1 MSSFDEFADI
11 VKRDE
16 PLAPYTWLKVGGPA
30 QYFIEPRNEDELL
43 KVVRY
48 CCEQGITVRVLGGGS
63 NLVVRDEGVSGAVLR
78 LSHPSFA
85 EVHVNGNLVTAG
97 GGALLSHVISE
108 TVRAGLAG
116 FENLAG
122 IPGTIGGA
130 LHGNAGGRY
139 GEISQYVRKV
149 TVLTASGDKLVRSE
163 DELLF
168 DYRQSNLDE
177 LLILAVEFQLQPDA
191 PDQIA
196 DRLRKI
202 WITKKASQPLS
213 SQTAGCVFKN
223 PRGQRAGQLIE
234 QAGLKGTRIGG
245 AEINDRHANFIVTH
259 EWASSSD
266 VLRLMDLVR
275 SKVSDQFGVHL
286 EPEVKIW

>member
-1 MSSFDEFADI
+1 MSSFEEFAEI

-16 PLAPYTWLKVGGPA
+16 PLAPYTWLKLGGPA

-43 KVVRY
+43 RVVRV
-48 CCEQGITVRVLGGGS
+48 CCEQGIPMRVLGGGS
-63 NLVVRDEGVSGAVLR
+63 NVIVRDEGVCGAVLR
-78 LSHPSFA
+78 LSHPSF
-85 EVHVNGNLVTAG
+85 ENVRIEGNRVIAG
-97 GGALLSHVISE
+97 GGALLSNVISE
-108 TVRAGLAG
+108 SVRAGLAG

-130 LHGNAGGRY
+130 LHGNVGGRH
-139 GEISQYVRKV
+139 GEISQYVRRV
-149 TVLTASGDKLVRSE
+149 TVLTAGGDKLVRSE

-177 LLILAVEFQLQPDA
+177 LVILEAEFELQPDS
-191 PDQIA
+191 PDAIA

-234 QAGLKGTRIGG
+234 QSGLKGTRIGG

-259 EWASSSD
+259 EGASTSD

>member
-1 MSSFDEFADI
+1 MSSLEEFAEI

-30 QYFIEPRNEDELL
+30 QYFIEPRNLDELVRVV
-43 KVVRY
+43 KV
-48 CCEQGITVRVLGGGS
+48 CCEQGIPVRVLGGGS

-85 EVHVNGNLVTAG
+85 EVRVVGNRVIAG
-97 GGALLSHVISE
+97 AGALLSHVISE
-108 TVRAGLAG
+108 TVREGLAG

-130 LHGNAGGRY
+130 LHGNAGGRH
-139 GEISQYVRKV
+139 GEISQYVRSV
-149 TVLTASGDKLVRSE
+149 TLLTVSGEKLVRSE

-177 LLILAVEFQLQPDA
+177 LLILEAEFELQPDS
-191 PDQIA
+191 PDEISQ
-196 DRLRKI
+196 RLRKI

-213 SQTAGCVFKN
+213 SQTAGCIFKN

-234 QAGLKGTRIGG
+234 QSGLKGTRIGG
-245 AEINDRHANFIVTH
+245 AEINDRHANFIVSH
-259 EWASSSD
+259 EGASSSD
-266 VLRLMDLVR
+266 VIRLMDLVR
-275 SKVSDQFGVHL
+275 SKVADQFGVHL

>member
-259 EWASSSD
+259 EGASSSD

>member
-1 MSSFDEFADI
+1 MSSFEEFAEI

-16 PLAPYTWLKVGGPA
+16 PLAPYTWLKLGGPA
-30 QYFIEPRNEDELL
+30 QYFIEPRNEDELMR
-43 KVVRY
+43 VVRV
-48 CCEQGITVRVLGGGS
+48 CCEQGIPVRVLGGGS
-63 NLVVRDEGVSGAVLR
+63 NLIVRDEGVSGAVLR
-78 LSHPSFA
+78 LSHPGFA
-85 EVHVNGNLVTAG
+85 EVRIEGNRVIAG

-130 LHGNAGGRY
+130 LHGNVGGRH
-139 GEISQYVRKV
+139 GEISQYVRRV
-149 TVLTASGDKLVRSE
+149 TVLTAGGDKLVRSE

-177 LLILAVEFQLQPDA
+177 LVILEAEFELQPDS
-191 PDQIA
+191 PDAIA

-234 QAGLKGTRIGG
+234 QSGLKGTRIGG

-259 EWASSSD
+259 EGASTSD

>member
-1 MSSFDEFADI
+1 MSSLDQFSEI
-11 VKRDE
+11 IKRDE
-16 PLAPYTWLKVGGPA
+16 PLAPYTWLKLGGPA
-30 QYFIEPRNEDELL
+30 QYFIEPRDVDEL
-43 KVVRY
+43 
-48 CCEQGITVRVLGGGS
+48 VRVVTVCCDNAIPVRILGSGS

-78 LSHPSFA
+78 LNHPCFA
-85 EVHVNGNLVTAG
+85 NVRIEGTRVTAG

-108 TVRAGLAG
+108 TVRAGLTG

-130 LHGNAGGRY
+130 LHGNAGGRH
-139 GEISQYVRKV
+139 GEISQYVHSV
-149 TVLTASGDKLVRSE
+149 TVLTARGERLVRSE

-177 LLILAVEFQLQPDA
+177 LLILEAEFELLADDPDE
-191 PDQIA
+191 ISR
-196 DRLRKI
+196 RLRKI
-202 WITKKASQPLS
+202 WITKKSSQPLNT
-213 SQTAGCVFKN
+213 QTVGCIFKN

-259 EWASSSD
+259 EGASSSD
-266 VLRLMDLVR
+266 VQRLMDLVR

-286 EPEVKIW
+286 EPEVKFW

>member
-1 MSSFDEFADI
+1 MSTFEKFSEI

-16 PLAPYTWLKVGGPA
+16 PLAPYTWLKLGGPA
-30 QYFIEPRNEDELL
+30 QYFIEPRSEDELIS
-43 KVVRY
+43 VVRV
-48 CCEQGITVRVLGGGS
+48 CCEQQIPVKILGGGS
-63 NLVVRDEGVSGAVLR
+63 NLIVRDEGVSGAVIR

-85 EVHVNGNLVTAG
+85 EVKIDGHRVTTG

-116 FENLAG
+116 FEILAG
-122 IPGTIGGA
+122 IPGTVGGA
-130 LHGNAGGRY
+130 LHGNAGGRN
-139 GEISQYVRKV
+139 GEISQFVRKV
-149 TVLTASGDKLVRSE
+149 TVLTVSGEKLVRTE

-177 LLILAVEFQLQPDA
+177 LLILEAEFELQEDSPDE
-191 PDQIA
+191 IA
-196 DRLRKI
+196 QRLRKI

-245 AEINDRHANFIVTH
+245 AEVNDRHANFIVTH
-259 EWASSSD
+259 DGASTSD

>member
-1 MSSFDEFADI
+1 MSSLDSFADI

-16 PLAPYTWLKVGGPA
+16 PLAPYTWLKLGGPA
-30 QYFIEPRNEDELL
+30 QYFVEPRSEEELL
-43 KVVRY
+43 SVVKV
-48 CCEQGITVRVLGGGS
+48 CCDHEIPVRVLGGGS

-78 LSHPSFA
+78 LSHPAFS
-85 EVHVNGNLVTAG
+85 EIRIEGNRVTVGA
-97 GGALLSHVISE
+97 GALLSHVISE

-130 LHGNAGGRY
+130 LHGNAGGRQ
-139 GEISQYVRKV
+139 GEISQYVRRV
-149 TVLTASGDKLVRSE
+149 TVLTVRGEKLQRSE

-177 LLILAVEFQLQPDA
+177 LLILEAEFELQTDSADA
-191 PDQIA
+191 IA
-196 DRLRKI
+196 ERLRKI

-213 SQTAGCVFKN
+213 SQTAGCIFQN
-223 PRGQRAGQLIE
+223 PRGMRAGQLIE

-259 EWASSSD
+259 EGASSSD

>member
-1 MSSFDEFADI
+1 MSSLDEFSEI

-16 PLAPYTWLKVGGPA
+16 PLAPYTWLKLGGPA
-30 QYFIEPRNEDELL
+30 QYFIEPRDEAELIR
-43 KVVRY
+43 VVRV
-48 CCEQGITVRVLGGGS
+48 CCDEGIPVRVLGGGS
-63 NLVVRDEGVSGAVLR
+63 NLIVRDEGVSGAVLR
-78 LSHPSFA
+78 LNHPGFA
-85 EVHVNGNLVTAG
+85 EVLIDGNRVTAG
-97 GGALLSHVISE
+97 CGALLSHVISV
-108 TVRAGLAG
+108 TVGAGLAG
-116 FENLAG
+116 LENLAG

-130 LHGNAGGRY
+130 LHGNAGGRH
-139 GEISQYVRKV
+139 GEIAQYVRRV
-149 TVLTASGDKLVRSE
+149 TVLTVSGEKLVRSE

-177 LLILAVEFQLQPDA
+177 LLILDVEFELQPDSEEEIL
-191 PDQIA
+191 Q
-196 DRLRKI
+196 RLRKI

-213 SQTAGCVFKN
+213 SQTAGCIFKN

-259 EWASSSD
+259 EGASSSD

-275 SKVSDQFGVHL
+275 SKVADQFGVHL

>member
-1 MSSFDEFADI
+1 MSSFEEFAEI

-16 PLAPYTWLKVGGPA
+16 PLAPYTWLKLGGPA

-43 KVVRY
+43 RVVRV
-48 CCEQGITVRVLGGGS
+48 CCEQGIPVRVLGGGS
-63 NLVVRDEGVSGAVLR
+63 NLIVRDEGVSGAVLR
-78 LSHPSFA
+78 LSDPGFA
-85 EVHVNGNLVTAG
+85 QVRIEGNRVIAG

-130 LHGNAGGRY
+130 LHGNVGGRH
-139 GEISQYVRKV
+139 GEISQYVRRV
-149 TVLTASGDKLVRSE
+149 TVLTAGGDKLARSE

-177 LLILAVEFQLQPDA
+177 LVILEAEFELQPDS
-191 PDQIA
+191 PDAIA

-234 QAGLKGTRIGG
+234 QSGLKGTRIGG

-259 EWASSSD
+259 EGASTSD

>member
-1 MSSFDEFADI
+1 MSSLEEFAEI

-16 PLAPYTWLKVGGPA
+16 PLAPYTWLKLGGPA
-30 QYFIEPRNEDELL
+30 QFFIEPRSEDELVH
-43 KVVRY
+43 VVRV
-48 CCEQGITVRVLGGGS
+48 CCEQGIPVRILGGGS
-63 NLVVRDEGVSGAVLR
+63 NLIVRDEGVSGAVLR
-78 LSHPSFA
+78 LSHPCFA
-85 EVHVNGNLVTAG
+85 EVRIEGNRVTAG
-97 GGALLSHVISE
+97 AGALLSHVISE

-130 LHGNAGGRY
+130 LHGNAGGRH
-139 GEISQYVRKV
+139 GEISQYVRRV
-149 TVLTASGDKLVRSE
+149 AVLTVSGQKLVRSE

-177 LLILAVEFQLQPDA
+177 LLILDAEFELQPDT
-191 PDQIA
+191 PDEIA
-196 DRLRKI
+196 QRLRKI

-213 SQTAGCVFKN
+213 SQTAGCIFKN

-234 QAGLKGTRIGG
+234 QAGLKGARIGG

-259 EWASSSD
+259 EGASCSD
-266 VLRLMDLVR
+266 VMRLMDLVR
-275 SKVSDQFGVHL
+275 SKVADQFGVHL

>member
-1 MSSFDEFADI
+1 MSSLEDFSEI

-16 PLAPYTWLKVGGPA
+16 PLAPYTWLKIGGPA
-30 QYFIEPRNEDELL
+30 QYFIEPRTVDELVR
-43 KVVRY
+43 VVRV
-48 CCEQGITVRVLGGGS
+48 CCEQGIPVRILGGGS
-63 NLVVRDEGVSGAVLR
+63 NLIVRDEGVSGAVLR
-78 LSHPSFA
+78 LSHPTFA
-85 EVHVNGNLVTAG
+85 EVQINGPRVTAG

-130 LHGNAGGRY
+130 LHGNAGGRH
-139 GEISQYVRKV
+139 GEISQYVRRV
-149 TVLTASGDKLVRSE
+149 TVLTVSGEKLVRTE

-177 LLILAVEFQLQPDA
+177 LLILEAEFELQPDV
-191 PDQIA
+191 A
-196 DRLRKI
+196 DDISQRLRKI

-213 SQTAGCVFKN
+213 TQTAGCVFKN

-234 QAGLKGTRIGG
+234 QAGLKGARIGG
-245 AEINDRHANFIVTH
+245 AEINDRHANFIVSH
-259 EWASSSD
+259 EGASSGD

-275 SKVSDQFGVHL
+275 SKVADQFGVQL

>member
-1 MSSFDEFADI
+1 MSSFEEFAEI

-16 PLAPYTWLKVGGPA
+16 PLAPYTWLKLGGPA

-43 KVVRY
+43 SVVRV
-48 CCEQGITVRVLGGGS
+48 CCEQGIPVRVLGGGS
-63 NLVVRDEGVSGAVLR
+63 NLIVRDEGVSGAVLR
-78 LSHPSFA
+78 LSDPSFA
-85 EVHVNGNLVTAG
+85 QVRIEGNRVIAG
-97 GGALLSHVISE
+97 GGALLSHVITE

-130 LHGNAGGRY
+130 LHGNVGGRY

-149 TVLTASGDKLVRSE
+149 TVLTASGEKLVRSE

-177 LLILAVEFQLQPDA
+177 LLILEAEFELQPDS
-191 PDQIA
+191 PDQIS

-213 SQTAGCVFKN
+213 SQTAGCIFKN

-234 QAGLKGTRIGG
+234 QSGLKGTRIGG
-245 AEINDRHANFIVTH
+245 AEISDRHANFIVTH
-259 EWASSSD
+259 EGASTGD

>member
-1 MSSFDEFADI
+1 MSSFEEFSDI

-30 QYFIEPRNEDELL
+30 QYFIEPRTEDELIR
-43 KVVRY
+43 VVRL
-48 CCEQGITVRVLGGGS
+48 CCEQEIPVHILGGGS
-63 NLVVRDEGVSGAVLR
+63 NLIVRDEGVSGAVLR
-78 LSHPSFA
+78 LSDPHFA
-85 EVHVNGNLVTAG
+85 QVRMEGNRGIAG

-116 FENLAG
+116 FEILAG

-130 LHGNAGGRY
+130 LHGNSGGRH
-139 GEISQYVRKV
+139 GDISQLVRKV
-149 TVLTASGDKLVRSE
+149 TVLTVSGKKLVRTE

-177 LLILAVEFQLQPDA
+177 LLILEAEFDLQPDS
-191 PDQIA
+191 PDAIA
-196 DRLRKI
+196 QRLRKI

-234 QAGLKGTRIGG
+234 QAGLKGTRIGN

-259 EWASSSD
+259 EGASSND

-275 SKVSDQFGVHL
+275 SKVADQFGVHL

>member
-1 MSSFDEFADI
+1 
-11 VKRDE
+11 
-16 PLAPYTWLKVGGPA
+16 
-30 QYFIEPRNEDELL
+30 
-43 KVVRY
+43 
-48 CCEQGITVRVLGGGS
+48 
-63 NLVVRDEGVSGAVLR
+63 
-78 LSHPSFA
+78 
-85 EVHVNGNLVTAG
+85 
-97 GGALLSHVISE
+97 LLSHVISE

-116 FENLAG
+116 LENLAG

-130 LHGNAGGRY
+130 LHGNAGGRH
-139 GEISQYVRKV
+139 GEISQYVRQV
-149 TVLTASGDKLVRSE
+149 TVLTASGEKLVRSE

-168 DYRQSNLDE
+168 DYRQSNFDE
-177 LLILAVEFQLQPDA
+177 LLILDAEFELQPDSQ
-191 PDQIA
+191 DEILQ
-196 DRLRKI
+196 RLRKI

-234 QAGLKGTRIGG
+234 QSGLKGTRIGG

-259 EWASSSD
+259 DGASSSD

-275 SKVSDQFGVHL
+275 SKVADQFGVHL

>member
-1 MSSFDEFADI
+1 MSAFEEFADI

-16 PLAPYTWLKVGGPA
+16 PLAPYTWLKLGGPA
-30 QYFIEPRNEDELL
+30 QYFIEPRTEDELIR
-43 KVVRY
+43 VVRL
-48 CCEQGITVRVLGGGS
+48 CCEHGISVKILGGGS
-63 NLVVRDEGVSGAVLR
+63 NLIVRDEGVSGAVIR
-78 LSHPSFA
+78 LSNPCFA
-85 EVHVNGNLVTAG
+85 EVKIDGHRVTAG

-122 IPGTIGGA
+122 IPGTVGGA
-130 LHGNAGGRY
+130 LHGNSGGRH
-139 GEISQYVRKV
+139 GEISQFVRKV
-149 TVLTASGDKLVRSE
+149 TVLTVSGEKLVRSE

-177 LLILAVEFQLQPDA
+177 LLILEAEFELQSDSPDEIS
-191 PDQIA
+191 Q
-196 DRLRKI
+196 RLRKI

-259 EWASSSD
+259 EGASTSD

-275 SKVSDQFGVHL
+275 SKVADQFGVHL
-286 EPEVKIW
+286 ESEVKIW

>member
-1 MSSFDEFADI
+1 MSSLDEFAEI
-11 VKRDE
+11 LKRDE
-16 PLAPYTWLKVGGPA
+16 PLAPYTWLKLGGPA
-30 QYFIEPRNEDELL
+30 QYFLEPRDVDELVRVV
-43 KVVRY
+43 KV
-48 CCEQGITVRVLGGGS
+48 CCENEIPVRVLGSGS
-63 NLVVRDEGVSGAVLR
+63 NVIVRDEGVSGAVLR
-78 LSHPSFA
+78 LSHPCFA
-85 EVHVNGNLVTAG
+85 EVKIDGNRVTVG

-108 TVRAGLAG
+108 TVRAGLSG

-130 LHGNAGGRY
+130 LHGNSGGRF
-139 GEISQYVRKV
+139 GEISQYVRSV
-149 TVLTASGDKLVRSE
+149 TVLTARGEKLVRSE

-177 LLILAVEFQLQPDA
+177 LLILEAEFELQPDD
-191 PDQIA
+191 PDEISR
-196 DRLRKI
+196 RLRKI
-202 WITKKASQPLS
+202 WITKKSSQPLS

-234 QAGLKGTRIGG
+234 QAGLKGTRVGG

-259 EWASSSD
+259 EGASFND

>member
-1 MSSFDEFADI
+1 MSSLDQFAEI

-16 PLAPYTWLKVGGPA
+16 SLAPYTWLKLGGPA
-30 QYFIEPRNEDELL
+30 QYFIEPRDVDELVR
-43 KVVRY
+43 VVRV
-48 CCEQGITVRVLGGGS
+48 CCDQAIPVRVLGGGS
-63 NLVVRDEGVSGAVLR
+63 NLIVRDEGVSGAVLR
-78 LSHPSFA
+78 LSHPCFA
-85 EVHVNGNLVTAG
+85 EVHIEGNRAVAG

-108 TVRAGLAG
+108 
-116 FENLAG
+116 
-122 IPGTIGGA
+122 
-130 LHGNAGGRY
+130 HGNAGGRH

-149 TVLTASGDKLVRSE
+149 TVLTASGEKLVRSE

-168 DYRQSNLDE
+168 DYRQSNFDE
-177 LLILAVEFQLQPDA
+177 LLILDAEFELQPDA
-191 PDQIA
+191 QDEILQ
-196 DRLRKI
+196 RLRKI

-259 EWASSSD
+259 DGASSSD

-275 SKVSDQFGVHL
+275 SKVADQFAVHL